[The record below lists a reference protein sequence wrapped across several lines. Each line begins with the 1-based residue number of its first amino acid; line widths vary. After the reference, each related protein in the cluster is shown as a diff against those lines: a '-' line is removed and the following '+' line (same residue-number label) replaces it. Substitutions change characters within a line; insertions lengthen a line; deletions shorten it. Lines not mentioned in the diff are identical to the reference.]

1 MKLCLGVFLCLG
13 AVWGQEQA
21 AQRPQLPD
29 IPDNEVVA
37 VFDDGTKFTMGD
49 FKKILMVLP
58 PENQKRALQD
68 RPNFMKQW
76 ALMHKLAKMAETD
89 KLDELSPTKEML
101 EYNRTMV
108 LMNATLTNALNHAS
122 VEPDEIVNYYNDHKQ
137 DYKQIHLRAIYISF
151 SKKLTEEQAK
161 AKGEKLL
168 AEIRG
173 GADFIKLVKENSDDE
188 TSRAKDGDFLTLRH
202 GDNVPDA
209 MRAAVFKLQKGE
221 VSDLVRQPNGF
232 YIFRADE
239 VTFRPLSEVRDEV
252 FTKLKEDRYREWLD
266 KTNRES
272 TVNFTNPAFAGLT
285 PASGGSK

>member
-1 MKLCLGVFLCLG
+1 MKLCLAVFLCLG
-13 AVWGQEQA
+13 AAWGQEQA

-29 IPDNEVVA
+29 IPDSEVVA
-37 VFDDGTKFTMGD
+37 VFDDGTKFTMGE
-49 FKKILMVLP
+49 FKKILTVLP
-58 PENQKRALQD
+58 PENQKRAVQD

-76 ALMHKLAKMAETD
+76 ALMRKLAKMAETD
-89 KLDELSPTKEML
+89 KLDEQSPTKEML

-122 VEPDEIVNYYNDHKQ
+122 VESSEIVNYYNDHKQ
-137 DYKQIHLRAIYISF
+137 DYQQIHLRAIYVSF
-151 SKKLTEEQAK
+151 GKKLTEEQAK

-209 MRAAVFKLQKGE
+209 MRAAVFKLQQGE
-221 VSDLVRQPNGF
+221 VSELVRQPNGF

-252 FTKLKEDRYREWLD
+252 FTKIKEDHYREWLD

-272 TVNFTNPAFAGLT
+272 TVNFTDPAFAGLT
-285 PASGGSK
+285 PVSK